1 MRLVLSQ
8 FLKVPIVISLCLLGV
23 DMCGAFSTHHRR
35 KGAIKWPVTG
45 VGSRR
50 IVRCPYA
57 YDQPSYAHRDC
68 VLSSSE
74 QKPKWNDANVTLC
87 PNPPFSQGV
96 NRLASFTVSRPNY
109 LLLPQIGRIC
119 NKKTYSCMCKLSLT
133 LSQPASK
140 WVYCVTF

>member
-1 MRLVLSQ
+1 MKPVNV
-8 FLKVPIVISLCLLGV
+8 FLPGNLYCKADETEDYIKGDIQVVIE
-23 DMCGAFSTHHRR
+23 
-35 KGAIKWPVTG
+35 WPATV